1 MKTIVKVEQYDSLNK
16 RIGGA
21 LSVIDQMNIDELVER
36 FLNADY
42 NKQQKILNKL
52 RK

>member
-16 RIGGA
+16 PLKT
-21 LSVIDQMNIDELVER
+21 LSVAQQMDIDELVGL
-36 FLNADY
+36 FLAADLI
-42 NKQQKILNKL
+42 KQQKILNKL

>member
-1 MKTIVKVEQYDSLNK
+1 MKTIVKVEQYDSSDK
-16 RIGGA
+16 RISGT
-21 LSVIDQMNIDELVER
+21 LSVIDQMNVDELVGR

-42 NKQQKILNKL
+42 KKQQKILNKL

>member
-1 MKTIVKVEQYDSLNK
+1 MKTIVKVEQYDSSNK
-16 RIGGA
+16 PLRT
-21 LSVIDQMNIDELVER
+21 LSVSQQMDIDELVER